1 MAKVDLKTVGTFVG
15 GLLFGTAGLKILTSD
30 DAKKVYTNCTAAGM
44 RAKDCVM
51 KTVNSVQENVGDI
64 VAEAEQINEERQ
76 EAKEAAE
83 IDDTETEEEKKADE

>member
-83 IDDTETEEEKKADE
+83 IDDTEPEEEKKADE